1 MVNKDEYMVRNEF
14 AYGAD
19 CLLSVTLL
27 SSSSAA
33 ASAAL
38 KNVALQF
45 VTAR

>member
-27 SSSSAA
+27 SSSSSSAA
-33 ASAAL
+33 ASAA
-38 KNVALQF
+38 
-45 VTAR
+45 